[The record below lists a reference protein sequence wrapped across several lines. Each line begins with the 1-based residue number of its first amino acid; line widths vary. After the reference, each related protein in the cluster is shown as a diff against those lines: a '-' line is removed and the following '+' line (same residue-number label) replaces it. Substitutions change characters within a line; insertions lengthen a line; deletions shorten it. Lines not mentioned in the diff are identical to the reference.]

1 MASDTGDFLERN
13 YLRVDASARLSGEPE
28 WSPPAPRTPATLN
41 VPDVAGREL
50 RLSAAEQEELFNR
63 YVDVAIERAARQLTD
78 PSLRRVVARSAR
90 SRMLANVDTFG
101 DELWFKHPDVLM
113 VDSIEELA
121 DAVVYLAA
129 RLYRRRNGPGTRG

>member
-1 MASDTGDFLERN
+1 VTYRIPTDPDEIAAIRERF
-13 YLRVDASARLSGEPE
+13 VDEAKHAG
-28 WSPPAPRTPATLN
+28 A
-41 VPDVAGREL
+41 PDVAGREL
-50 RLSAAEQEELFNR
+50 RLSAVDQQQLFDL
-63 YVDVAIERAARQLTD
+63 YVGEALERAAIQLTD
-78 PSLRRVVARSAR
+78 PSLRRVVARAAR

-129 RLYRRRNGPGTRG
+129 RLYRRRNGPGTTAE